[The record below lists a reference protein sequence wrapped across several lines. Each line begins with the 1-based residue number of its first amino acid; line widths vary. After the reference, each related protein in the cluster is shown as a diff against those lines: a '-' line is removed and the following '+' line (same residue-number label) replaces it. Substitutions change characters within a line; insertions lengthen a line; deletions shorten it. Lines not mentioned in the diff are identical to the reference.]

1 MPAMSAPAF
10 PRILI
15 ADDQPDVLDALRLL
29 LNQEGFVT
37 EAVTSPLAV
46 LPPLERGD
54 IDLLLMDLNYTRDT
68 TSGREGLD
76 LLALIQAVD
85 RDVPIVA
92 MTGWSTVELAVEA
105 MRRGVRHFVQKPWD
119 NDALL
124 AIIRR
129 EVAEGHARRRQTRED
144 ARELHEAQ
152 VIQRALLPA
161 RLPRL
166 DGWQL
171 AGRWQPADGVAGDG
185 FDARLLGPSTLA
197 LSIADVVGKGIPAA
211 LLMSNLQAT
220 VRAFADEQLEPAEL
234 CARINRVF
242 AGNIPEH
249 KFITFFFGL
258 LDAASGRFI
267 YCNAGHNAPVVVRAD
282 GAIERLTTG
291 GMVLGIDRAAS
302 YTTGLVQLDPGDR
315 VILFTDGVTEVW
327 NGDEEE
333 FGEERLLEL
342 LVQHRTAGAAELEAR
357 IFEAVAAFS
366 ADRWTDDRTLVV
378 LTREQA

>member
-1 MPAMSAPAF
+1 MSVPPVV

-46 LPPLERGD
+46 LVPLERGD
-54 IDLLLMDLNYTRDT
+54 VDLLLMDLNYTRDT

-76 LLALIQAVD
+76 LLARIQAVD
-85 RDVPIVA
+85 REVPIVA

-129 EVAEGHARRRQTRED
+129 EIADGHQRRRQTRED
-144 ARELHEAQ
+144 ARELQEAQ
-152 VIQRALLPA
+152 IIQRALLPA

-185 FDARLLGPSTLA
+185 FDARLLGDSTLA
-197 LSIADVVGKGIPAA
+197 LSIADVVGKGVPAA

-220 VRAFADEQLEPAEL
+220 VRAFADERLTPEAL
-234 CARINRVF
+234 CTRINRVF

-258 LDAASGRFI
+258 VEATTGRLT
-267 YCNAGHNAPVVVRAD
+267 YCNAGHNPPVIVHAD
-282 GAIERLTTG
+282 GTIERLITG
-291 GMVLGIDRAAS
+291 GMVLGVDRAAV
-302 YTTGLVQLDPGDR
+302 YTGGTTQLDPGDR
-315 VILFTDGVTEVW
+315 LILFTDGLTEVW
-327 NGDEEE
+327 NGDDEE
-333 FGEERLLEL
+333 FGDERLMEL
-342 LVQHRTAGAAELEAR
+342 LVQHRGAGAADVEAR
-357 IFEAVAAFS
+357 IFEAVGLFS

-378 LTREQA
+378 LTRD

>member
-1 MPAMSAPAF
+1 MSASTDVQ

-46 LPPLERGD
+46 LGPLGRGD
-54 IDLLLMDLNYTRDT
+54 VDLLLMDLNYTRDT

-76 LLALIQAVD
+76 LLARIQAVD
-85 RDVPIVA
+85 REVPIVA
-92 MTGWSTVELAVEA
+92 MTGWSTVDIAVEA

-119 NDALL
+119 NDSLL

-129 EVAEGHARRRQTRED
+129 EIADGHARRRQTRED
-144 ARELHEAQ
+144 ARELQEAQ
-152 VIQRALLPA
+152 IIQRALLPT
-161 RLPRL
+161 RLPHV

-185 FDARLLGPSTLA
+185 FDARLLGSSALA
-197 LSIADVVGKGIPAA
+197 LSIADVVGKGVPAA

-220 VRAFADEQLEPAEL
+220 VRAFADESLTPDAL

-258 LDAASGRFI
+258 LDAATGRFT
-267 YCNAGHNAPVVVRAD
+267 YCNAGHNPPVLVRAD
-282 GAIERLTTG
+282 GAVERLTVG
-291 GMVLGIDRAAS
+291 GMVLGVERSAVYVGGA
-302 YTTGLVQLDPGDR
+302 VQIDPGDR
-315 VILFTDGVTEVW
+315 LILFTDGLTEVW
-327 NGDEEE
+327 NGDDEE
-333 FGEERLLEL
+333 FGDERLMAL
-342 LVQHRTAGAAELEAR
+342 LVRERAASAAEIEAR
-357 IFEAVAAFS
+357 IFDAVSVFS
-366 ADRWTDDRTLVV
+366 AERWTDDRTLVV
-378 LTREQA
+378 LARD